1 AKNRPRLDLED
12 PHITDD
18 EVKMWTGWRRSELSV
33 MQKSISGLMKDS
45 KNRSTE
51 LALAMFWIKL
61 RTNLTY
67 DQIGMLMNYK
77 SPVDD
82 YRKRVAETCSSV
94 QENLLAH
101 FVPKSTYSSH
111 KKRHLV
117 KMLSIVLPDGYV
129 VDAIGPFAG
138 NANDASI
145 TESILQLND
154 SLQRWTDYGD
164 ILLVD
169 RGFRDCIGSLEEA
182 GFEVRMPAF
191 LPTKQRQLPTADANA
206 SRLVTKNR
214 VVEYIGVSIDD
225 DKDLK
230 SSLTST
236 NINPK

>member
-206 SRLVTKNR
+206 SRLVTKN
-214 VVEYIGVSIDD
+214 
-225 DKDLK
+225 
-230 SSLTST
+230 
-236 NINPK
+236 